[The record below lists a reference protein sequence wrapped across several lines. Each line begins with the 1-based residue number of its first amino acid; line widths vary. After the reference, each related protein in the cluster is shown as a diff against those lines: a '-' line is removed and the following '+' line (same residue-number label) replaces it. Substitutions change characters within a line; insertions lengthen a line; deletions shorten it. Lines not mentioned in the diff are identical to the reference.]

1 MKREQAYVIISI
13 LILAIAIS
21 GVSQTVPWCRLDVN
35 TNIGIFPVTV
45 TADFYEGRFTYSGS
59 SPVRNITIEGGS
71 DFLNGTG
78 SFDENMGRVQGGSSS
93 TSYMLTYYNLN
104 STAEAKIEVKTHV
117 SRIPWWVVG
126 VKQKCEITVELN
138 SSTNV
143 SKIKIDKVYFKLFKG
158 DESAVLWECSSGDEL
173 TLAGQN
179 KTYATD
185 LVLNEDYNNISIV
198 GMADANMTDSFGQKN
213 NPPPLSSFSRY
224 SSTIQIKTIS
234 QLTAAKIVLIP
245 FALPL
250 SIIGMALCAVA
261 IYFMC
266 LQALQHAKSVQ
277 SSYKIPLID
286 FVDKNKKYILH
297 ITSSAAII
305 SCLGVVFYILGIT
318 TIVELIGFADYMA
331 WSAGLFVYVV
341 STCLLFAASGI
352 IYIKKWQA

>member
-143 SKIKIDKVYFKLFKG
+143 SKMKIDKVYFKLFKG
-158 DESAVLWECSSGDEL
+158 DESAVLWECSPGDEL

-179 KTYATD
+179 KTYAQD
-185 LVLNEDYNNISIV
+185 LVLNEDYGTVSIV
-198 GMADANMTDSFGQKN
+198 GMANVTMTDSFGQKN
-213 NPPPLSSFSRY
+213 NPPPLSSFSRD

-250 SIIGMALCAVA
+250 SIIGIALCAVA
-261 IYFMC
+261 VCLIYT
-266 LQALQHAKSVQ
+266 
-277 SSYKIPLID
+277 
-286 FVDKNKKYILH
+286 NKKYILH

-331 WSAGLFVYVV
+331 WSMGLFVYVV